1 MYKILGYLKALASLV
16 GASVTAALGILPPEE
31 YRWLAVVAAVCTAVA
46 TWAIPNFNVIE
57 PSDGKHEAK
66 SL

>member
-1 MYKILGYLKALASLV
+1 MYKILGYLKALASLL
-16 GASVTAALGILPPEE
+16 GASVTAALGILPPAE

-57 PSDGKHEAK
+57 PADGKHEA
-66 SL
+66 